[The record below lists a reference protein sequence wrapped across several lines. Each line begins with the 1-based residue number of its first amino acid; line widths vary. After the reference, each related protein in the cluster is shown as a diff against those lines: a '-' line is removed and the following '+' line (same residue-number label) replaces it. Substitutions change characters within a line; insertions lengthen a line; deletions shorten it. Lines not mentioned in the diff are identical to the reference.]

1 MANKHAKAKNLRA
14 RALVSLVAIIVVVAV
29 CAYLGL
35 CGFGKGTMIN
45 YLKPWGDAISLGLDL
60 RGGVYTVYQAE
71 NNGDPDF
78 DTKMEST
85 VSILTS
91 RLTRQGFTE
100 ATVTRQGSDRIRVE
114 IPNVS
119 DPNQILTIIGTPAQL
134 YFVDESGNNL
144 MEGSMVK
151 NAQAAQDQDGKPCIA
166 FELTDEGAKIFA
178 EATAANLGKTIS
190 ITLDGETI
198 SRATVNTVIAGGKG
212 EITGNFTADEAKNL
226 ATLILSGALPL
237 NLAQLEVSAISA
249 TLGVEALDRAI
260 QAGIIGVALVMLFML
275 FRYRLCGLVADIALT
290 IYIMIVVLLLAL
302 TGAQLT
308 LPGVAGIILGI
319 GMAVDA
325 NVVIFERIREEVKN
339 GRPIGSAVRKGF
351 SNALSA
357 IIDSNVTTIIA
368 AVVLYAFGTG
378 SVRGFALTLGIGVAT
393 FSNQNLG
400 AGRRSRIWQ
409 SVKAALAIYF
419 VWWVFVMAFT
429 FLLGGAAIRG
439 ITGST
444 DEVIISNALLY
455 LKISAPVIPPMAVLV
470 ILRNMLQ
477 GIQHTVEPLL
487 ASGLELVG
495 KVIFAVWLVP
505 VQGYRAVCFCEPTT
519 WVVCFVFILLA
530 VWRCRGDLRDAEK
543 I

>member
-1 MANKHAKAKNLRA
+1 MANKHAKAKNPRIRA
-14 RALVSLVAIIVVVAV
+14 VISLVAIVVVVAV

-35 CGFGKGTMIN
+35 FGFGKGTMIN

-71 NNGDPDF
+71 DNGDPDF

-134 YFVDESGNNL
+134 YFADEDGNNL

-237 NLAQLEVSAISA
+237 NLTQLEVSAISA

-260 QAGIIGVALVMLFML
+260 QAGVIGVILVMLFML

-325 NVVIFERIREEVKN
+325 NVVIFERIREEVKV

-393 FSNQNLG
+393 SLFT
-400 AGRRSRIWQ
+400 A
-409 SVKAALAIYF
+409 
-419 VWWVFVMAFT
+419 VFVT
-429 FLLGGAAIRG
+429 HKLL
-439 ITGST
+439 
-444 DEVIISNALLY
+444 D
-455 LKISAPVIPPMAVLV
+455 
-470 ILRNMLQ
+470 
-477 GIQHTVEPLL
+477 
-487 ASGLELVG
+487 
-495 KVIFAVWLVP
+495 IFADMGIKNQKLYV
-505 VQGYRAVCFCEPTT
+505 
-519 WVVCFVFILLA
+519 
-530 VWRCRGDLRDAEK
+530 
-543 I
+543 

>member
-237 NLAQLEVSAISA
+237 NLTQLEVSAISA

-378 SVRGFALTLGIGVAT
+378 YVRGFALTLGIGVAT
-393 FSNQNLG
+393 SLVT
-400 AGRRSRIWQ
+400 A
-409 SVKAALAIYF
+409 
-419 VWWVFVMAFT
+419 VFVT
-429 FLLGGAAIRG
+429 HKLL
-439 ITGST
+439 
-444 DEVIISNALLY
+444 D
-455 LKISAPVIPPMAVLV
+455 
-470 ILRNMLQ
+470 
-477 GIQHTVEPLL
+477 
-487 ASGLELVG
+487 
-495 KVIFAVWLVP
+495 IFA
-505 VQGYRAVCFCEPTT
+505 
-519 WVVCFVFILLA
+519 
-530 VWRCRGDLRDAEK
+530 DLGIK
-543 I
+543 NQKLYV

>member
-45 YLKPWGDAISLGLDL
+45 YLKPWGDAIRLGLDL

-144 MEGSMVK
+144 MEGAMVK

-237 NLAQLEVSAISA
+237 NLTQLEVSAISA

-393 FSNQNLG
+393 SLVT
-400 AGRRSRIWQ
+400 A
-409 SVKAALAIYF
+409 
-419 VWWVFVMAFT
+419 VFVT
-429 FLLGGAAIRG
+429 HKLL
-439 ITGST
+439 
-444 DEVIISNALLY
+444 D
-455 LKISAPVIPPMAVLV
+455 
-470 ILRNMLQ
+470 
-477 GIQHTVEPLL
+477 
-487 ASGLELVG
+487 
-495 KVIFAVWLVP
+495 IFA
-505 VQGYRAVCFCEPTT
+505 
-519 WVVCFVFILLA
+519 
-530 VWRCRGDLRDAEK
+530 DLGIK
-543 I
+543 NQKLYV

>member
-144 MEGSMVK
+144 MEGGMVK

-237 NLAQLEVSAISA
+237 NLTQLEVSAISA

-393 FSNQNLG
+393 SLFT
-400 AGRRSRIWQ
+400 A
-409 SVKAALAIYF
+409 
-419 VWWVFVMAFT
+419 VFVT
-429 FLLGGAAIRG
+429 HKLL
-439 ITGST
+439 
-444 DEVIISNALLY
+444 D
-455 LKISAPVIPPMAVLV
+455 
-470 ILRNMLQ
+470 
-477 GIQHTVEPLL
+477 
-487 ASGLELVG
+487 
-495 KVIFAVWLVP
+495 IFADMGIKNQKLYV
-505 VQGYRAVCFCEPTT
+505 
-519 WVVCFVFILLA
+519 
-530 VWRCRGDLRDAEK
+530 
-543 I
+543 

>member
-14 RALVSLVAIIVVVAV
+14 RALVSLVAIIVVVAI

-71 NNGDPDF
+71 NNDDPDF

-144 MEGSMVK
+144 MEGGMVK

-237 NLAQLEVSAISA
+237 NLTQLEVSAISA

-393 FSNQNLG
+393 SLVT
-400 AGRRSRIWQ
+400 A
-409 SVKAALAIYF
+409 
-419 VWWVFVMAFT
+419 VFVT
-429 FLLGGAAIRG
+429 HKLL
-439 ITGST
+439 
-444 DEVIISNALLY
+444 D
-455 LKISAPVIPPMAVLV
+455 
-470 ILRNMLQ
+470 
-477 GIQHTVEPLL
+477 
-487 ASGLELVG
+487 
-495 KVIFAVWLVP
+495 IFA
-505 VQGYRAVCFCEPTT
+505 
-519 WVVCFVFILLA
+519 
-530 VWRCRGDLRDAEK
+530 DLGIK
-543 I
+543 NQKLYV

>member
-1 MANKHAKAKNLRA
+1 MANKHAKAKNPRA
-14 RALVSLVAIIVVVAV
+14 RALVSLVAIVVVVAV

-144 MEGSMVK
+144 MEGAMVK

-166 FELTDEGAKIFA
+166 FELTDEGTKIFA

-237 NLAQLEVSAISA
+237 NLTQLEVSAISA

-393 FSNQNLG
+393 SLVT
-400 AGRRSRIWQ
+400 A
-409 SVKAALAIYF
+409 
-419 VWWVFVMAFT
+419 VFVT
-429 FLLGGAAIRG
+429 HKLL
-439 ITGST
+439 
-444 DEVIISNALLY
+444 D
-455 LKISAPVIPPMAVLV
+455 
-470 ILRNMLQ
+470 
-477 GIQHTVEPLL
+477 
-487 ASGLELVG
+487 
-495 KVIFAVWLVP
+495 IFA
-505 VQGYRAVCFCEPTT
+505 
-519 WVVCFVFILLA
+519 
-530 VWRCRGDLRDAEK
+530 DLGIK
-543 I
+543 NQKLYV

>member
-1 MANKHAKAKNLRA
+1 MANMHAKAKNLRA

-144 MEGSMVK
+144 MEGAMVK

-237 NLAQLEVSAISA
+237 NLTQLEVSAISA
-249 TLGVEALDRAI
+249 TLGVEALDRTI

-393 FSNQNLG
+393 SLVT
-400 AGRRSRIWQ
+400 A
-409 SVKAALAIYF
+409 
-419 VWWVFVMAFT
+419 VFVT
-429 FLLGGAAIRG
+429 HKLL
-439 ITGST
+439 
-444 DEVIISNALLY
+444 D
-455 LKISAPVIPPMAVLV
+455 
-470 ILRNMLQ
+470 
-477 GIQHTVEPLL
+477 
-487 ASGLELVG
+487 
-495 KVIFAVWLVP
+495 IFA
-505 VQGYRAVCFCEPTT
+505 
-519 WVVCFVFILLA
+519 
-530 VWRCRGDLRDAEK
+530 DLGIK
-543 I
+543 NQKLYV

>member
-14 RALVSLVAIIVVVAV
+14 RALVSLVAIIVVVAI

-144 MEGSMVK
+144 MEGAMVK

-237 NLAQLEVSAISA
+237 NLTQLEVSAISA

-260 QAGIIGVALVMLFML
+260 QAGVIGVILVMLFML

-325 NVVIFERIREEVKN
+325 NVVIFERIREEVKV

-393 FSNQNLG
+393 SLVT
-400 AGRRSRIWQ
+400 A
-409 SVKAALAIYF
+409 
-419 VWWVFVMAFT
+419 VFVT
-429 FLLGGAAIRG
+429 HKLL
-439 ITGST
+439 
-444 DEVIISNALLY
+444 D
-455 LKISAPVIPPMAVLV
+455 
-470 ILRNMLQ
+470 
-477 GIQHTVEPLL
+477 
-487 ASGLELVG
+487 
-495 KVIFAVWLVP
+495 IFA
-505 VQGYRAVCFCEPTT
+505 
-519 WVVCFVFILLA
+519 
-530 VWRCRGDLRDAEK
+530 DLGIK
-543 I
+543 NQKLYV

>member
-1 MANKHAKAKNLRA
+1 MANKHAKAKNLRV

-144 MEGSMVK
+144 MEGGMVK

-237 NLAQLEVSAISA
+237 NLTQLEVSAISA

-378 SVRGFALTLGIGVAT
+378 FVRGFALTLGIGVAT
-393 FSNQNLG
+393 SLVT
-400 AGRRSRIWQ
+400 A
-409 SVKAALAIYF
+409 
-419 VWWVFVMAFT
+419 VFVT
-429 FLLGGAAIRG
+429 HKLL
-439 ITGST
+439 
-444 DEVIISNALLY
+444 D
-455 LKISAPVIPPMAVLV
+455 
-470 ILRNMLQ
+470 
-477 GIQHTVEPLL
+477 
-487 ASGLELVG
+487 
-495 KVIFAVWLVP
+495 IFA
-505 VQGYRAVCFCEPTT
+505 
-519 WVVCFVFILLA
+519 
-530 VWRCRGDLRDAEK
+530 DLGIK
-543 I
+543 NQKLYV

>member
-1 MANKHAKAKNLRA
+1 MANKHAKAKNPRIRA
-14 RALVSLVAIIVVVAV
+14 VISLVAIVVVVAV

-35 CGFGKGTMIN
+35 FGFGKGTMIN

-71 NNGDPDF
+71 DNGDPDF

-134 YFVDESGNNL
+134 YFVDEDGNNL

-178 EATAANLGKTIS
+178 EATADNLGKTIS

-237 NLAQLEVSAISA
+237 NLTQLEVSAISA

-260 QAGIIGVALVMLFML
+260 QAGVIGVILVMLFML

-325 NVVIFERIREEVKN
+325 NVVIFERIREEVKV

-393 FSNQNLG
+393 SLFT
-400 AGRRSRIWQ
+400 A
-409 SVKAALAIYF
+409 
-419 VWWVFVMAFT
+419 VFVT
-429 FLLGGAAIRG
+429 HKLL
-439 ITGST
+439 
-444 DEVIISNALLY
+444 D
-455 LKISAPVIPPMAVLV
+455 
-470 ILRNMLQ
+470 
-477 GIQHTVEPLL
+477 
-487 ASGLELVG
+487 
-495 KVIFAVWLVP
+495 IFADMGIKNQKLYV
-505 VQGYRAVCFCEPTT
+505 
-519 WVVCFVFILLA
+519 
-530 VWRCRGDLRDAEK
+530 
-543 I
+543 

>member
-1 MANKHAKAKNLRA
+1 MANKHAKTKNLRA

-35 CGFGKGTMIN
+35 CGFGKGTMI
-45 YLKPWGDAISLGLDL
+45 KPWGDAISLGLDL

-144 MEGSMVK
+144 MEGAMVK

-237 NLAQLEVSAISA
+237 NLTQLEVSAISA

-393 FSNQNLG
+393 SLVT
-400 AGRRSRIWQ
+400 A
-409 SVKAALAIYF
+409 
-419 VWWVFVMAFT
+419 VFVT
-429 FLLGGAAIRG
+429 HKLL
-439 ITGST
+439 
-444 DEVIISNALLY
+444 D
-455 LKISAPVIPPMAVLV
+455 
-470 ILRNMLQ
+470 
-477 GIQHTVEPLL
+477 
-487 ASGLELVG
+487 
-495 KVIFAVWLVP
+495 IFA
-505 VQGYRAVCFCEPTT
+505 
-519 WVVCFVFILLA
+519 
-530 VWRCRGDLRDAEK
+530 DLGIK
-543 I
+543 NQKLYV

>member
-1 MANKHAKAKNLRA
+1 MANKHAKAKNPRIRA
-14 RALVSLVAIIVVVAV
+14 VISLVAIVVVVAV

-35 CGFGKGTMIN
+35 FGFGKGTMIN

-144 MEGSMVK
+144 MEGGMVK

-237 NLAQLEVSAISA
+237 NLTQLEVSAISA

-351 SNALSA
+351 SNAFSA

-393 FSNQNLG
+393 SLVT
-400 AGRRSRIWQ
+400 A
-409 SVKAALAIYF
+409 
-419 VWWVFVMAFT
+419 VFVT
-429 FLLGGAAIRG
+429 HKLL
-439 ITGST
+439 
-444 DEVIISNALLY
+444 D
-455 LKISAPVIPPMAVLV
+455 
-470 ILRNMLQ
+470 
-477 GIQHTVEPLL
+477 
-487 ASGLELVG
+487 
-495 KVIFAVWLVP
+495 IFA
-505 VQGYRAVCFCEPTT
+505 
-519 WVVCFVFILLA
+519 
-530 VWRCRGDLRDAEK
+530 DLGIK
-543 I
+543 NQKLYV

>member
-35 CGFGKGTMIN
+35 FGFGKGTMIN

-144 MEGSMVK
+144 MEGAMVK

-237 NLAQLEVSAISA
+237 NLTQLEVSAISA

-393 FSNQNLG
+393 SLVT
-400 AGRRSRIWQ
+400 A
-409 SVKAALAIYF
+409 
-419 VWWVFVMAFT
+419 VFVT
-429 FLLGGAAIRG
+429 HKLL
-439 ITGST
+439 
-444 DEVIISNALLY
+444 D
-455 LKISAPVIPPMAVLV
+455 
-470 ILRNMLQ
+470 
-477 GIQHTVEPLL
+477 
-487 ASGLELVG
+487 
-495 KVIFAVWLVP
+495 IFA
-505 VQGYRAVCFCEPTT
+505 
-519 WVVCFVFILLA
+519 
-530 VWRCRGDLRDAEK
+530 DLGIK
-543 I
+543 NQKLYV

>member
-237 NLAQLEVSAISA
+237 NLTQLEVSAISA

-339 GRPIGSAVRKGF
+339 GRPIGSSVRKGF

-393 FSNQNLG
+393 SLVT
-400 AGRRSRIWQ
+400 A
-409 SVKAALAIYF
+409 
-419 VWWVFVMAFT
+419 VFVT
-429 FLLGGAAIRG
+429 HKLL
-439 ITGST
+439 
-444 DEVIISNALLY
+444 D
-455 LKISAPVIPPMAVLV
+455 
-470 ILRNMLQ
+470 
-477 GIQHTVEPLL
+477 
-487 ASGLELVG
+487 
-495 KVIFAVWLVP
+495 IFA
-505 VQGYRAVCFCEPTT
+505 
-519 WVVCFVFILLA
+519 
-530 VWRCRGDLRDAEK
+530 DLGIK
-543 I
+543 NQKLYV

>member
-1 MANKHAKAKNLRA
+1 MANKHAKAKNLRV

-144 MEGSMVK
+144 MEGAMVK

-237 NLAQLEVSAISA
+237 NLTQLEVSAISA
-249 TLGVEALDRAI
+249 TLGIEALDRAI

-393 FSNQNLG
+393 SLVT
-400 AGRRSRIWQ
+400 A
-409 SVKAALAIYF
+409 
-419 VWWVFVMAFT
+419 VFVT
-429 FLLGGAAIRG
+429 HKLL
-439 ITGST
+439 
-444 DEVIISNALLY
+444 D
-455 LKISAPVIPPMAVLV
+455 
-470 ILRNMLQ
+470 
-477 GIQHTVEPLL
+477 
-487 ASGLELVG
+487 
-495 KVIFAVWLVP
+495 IFA
-505 VQGYRAVCFCEPTT
+505 
-519 WVVCFVFILLA
+519 
-530 VWRCRGDLRDAEK
+530 DLGIK
-543 I
+543 NQKLYV

>member
-1 MANKHAKAKNLRA
+1 MANKHAKAKNPRA
-14 RALVSLVAIIVVVAV
+14 RALVSLVAIVVVVAV

-134 YFVDESGNNL
+134 YFVDEGGNNL

-237 NLAQLEVSAISA
+237 NLTQLEVSAISA

-393 FSNQNLG
+393 SLVT
-400 AGRRSRIWQ
+400 A
-409 SVKAALAIYF
+409 
-419 VWWVFVMAFT
+419 VFVT
-429 FLLGGAAIRG
+429 HKLL
-439 ITGST
+439 
-444 DEVIISNALLY
+444 D
-455 LKISAPVIPPMAVLV
+455 
-470 ILRNMLQ
+470 
-477 GIQHTVEPLL
+477 
-487 ASGLELVG
+487 
-495 KVIFAVWLVP
+495 IFA
-505 VQGYRAVCFCEPTT
+505 
-519 WVVCFVFILLA
+519 
-530 VWRCRGDLRDAEK
+530 DLGIK
-543 I
+543 NQKLYV

>member
-35 CGFGKGTMIN
+35 YGFGKGTMIN

-60 RGGVYTVYQAE
+60 RGGVYTVSQAE

-237 NLAQLEVSAISA
+237 NLTQLEVSAISA

-393 FSNQNLG
+393 SLVT
-400 AGRRSRIWQ
+400 A
-409 SVKAALAIYF
+409 
-419 VWWVFVMAFT
+419 VFVT
-429 FLLGGAAIRG
+429 HKLL
-439 ITGST
+439 
-444 DEVIISNALLY
+444 D
-455 LKISAPVIPPMAVLV
+455 
-470 ILRNMLQ
+470 
-477 GIQHTVEPLL
+477 
-487 ASGLELVG
+487 
-495 KVIFAVWLVP
+495 IFA
-505 VQGYRAVCFCEPTT
+505 
-519 WVVCFVFILLA
+519 
-530 VWRCRGDLRDAEK
+530 DLGIK
-543 I
+543 NQKLYV

>member
-144 MEGSMVK
+144 MEGAMVK

-237 NLAQLEVSAISA
+237 NLTQLEVSAISA

-339 GRPIGSAVRKGF
+339 GHPIGSAVRKGF

-393 FSNQNLG
+393 SLVT
-400 AGRRSRIWQ
+400 A
-409 SVKAALAIYF
+409 
-419 VWWVFVMAFT
+419 VFVT
-429 FLLGGAAIRG
+429 HKLL
-439 ITGST
+439 
-444 DEVIISNALLY
+444 D
-455 LKISAPVIPPMAVLV
+455 
-470 ILRNMLQ
+470 
-477 GIQHTVEPLL
+477 
-487 ASGLELVG
+487 
-495 KVIFAVWLVP
+495 IFA
-505 VQGYRAVCFCEPTT
+505 
-519 WVVCFVFILLA
+519 
-530 VWRCRGDLRDAEK
+530 DLGIK
-543 I
+543 NQKLYV

>member
-1 MANKHAKAKNLRA
+1 MANKHAKAKNPRA

-29 CAYLGL
+29 CSYLGL

-144 MEGSMVK
+144 MEGAMVK

-237 NLAQLEVSAISA
+237 NLTQLEVSAISA

-393 FSNQNLG
+393 SLVT
-400 AGRRSRIWQ
+400 A
-409 SVKAALAIYF
+409 
-419 VWWVFVMAFT
+419 VFVT
-429 FLLGGAAIRG
+429 HKLL
-439 ITGST
+439 
-444 DEVIISNALLY
+444 D
-455 LKISAPVIPPMAVLV
+455 
-470 ILRNMLQ
+470 
-477 GIQHTVEPLL
+477 
-487 ASGLELVG
+487 
-495 KVIFAVWLVP
+495 IFA
-505 VQGYRAVCFCEPTT
+505 
-519 WVVCFVFILLA
+519 
-530 VWRCRGDLRDAEK
+530 DLGIK
-543 I
+543 NQKLYV

>member
-60 RGGVYTVYQAE
+60 RGGVYTVYQAV

-144 MEGSMVK
+144 MEGAMVK

-237 NLAQLEVSAISA
+237 NLTQLEVSAISA

-393 FSNQNLG
+393 SLVT
-400 AGRRSRIWQ
+400 A
-409 SVKAALAIYF
+409 
-419 VWWVFVMAFT
+419 VFVT
-429 FLLGGAAIRG
+429 HKLL
-439 ITGST
+439 
-444 DEVIISNALLY
+444 D
-455 LKISAPVIPPMAVLV
+455 
-470 ILRNMLQ
+470 
-477 GIQHTVEPLL
+477 
-487 ASGLELVG
+487 
-495 KVIFAVWLVP
+495 IFA
-505 VQGYRAVCFCEPTT
+505 
-519 WVVCFVFILLA
+519 
-530 VWRCRGDLRDAEK
+530 DLGIK
-543 I
+543 NQKLYV

>member
-1 MANKHAKAKNLRA
+1 MANKHAKAKNPRKHA
-14 RALVSLVAIIVVVAV
+14 IVSLVATVVVVAV

-35 CGFGKGTMIN
+35 FGFGKGTMIN

-71 NNGDPDF
+71 DTDDSDF
-78 DTKMEST
+78 DTKMNST

-237 NLAQLEVSAISA
+237 NLTQLEVSAISA

-393 FSNQNLG
+393 SLVT
-400 AGRRSRIWQ
+400 A
-409 SVKAALAIYF
+409 
-419 VWWVFVMAFT
+419 VFVT
-429 FLLGGAAIRG
+429 HKLL
-439 ITGST
+439 
-444 DEVIISNALLY
+444 D
-455 LKISAPVIPPMAVLV
+455 
-470 ILRNMLQ
+470 
-477 GIQHTVEPLL
+477 
-487 ASGLELVG
+487 
-495 KVIFAVWLVP
+495 IFA
-505 VQGYRAVCFCEPTT
+505 
-519 WVVCFVFILLA
+519 
-530 VWRCRGDLRDAEK
+530 DLGIK
-543 I
+543 NQKLYV

>member
-1 MANKHAKAKNLRA
+1 MANKHAKAKNPRIRA
-14 RALVSLVAIIVVVAV
+14 VISLVAIVVVVAV

-35 CGFGKGTMIN
+35 FGFGKGTMIN

-71 NNGDPDF
+71 DNGDPDF

-100 ATVTRQGSDRIRVE
+100 ATVTRQGNDRIRVE

-134 YFVDESGNNL
+134 YFVDEDGNNL

-237 NLAQLEVSAISA
+237 NLTQLEVSAISA

-260 QAGIIGVALVMLFML
+260 QAGVIGVILVMLFML

-325 NVVIFERIREEVKN
+325 NVVIFERIREEVKV

-393 FSNQNLG
+393 SLFT
-400 AGRRSRIWQ
+400 A
-409 SVKAALAIYF
+409 
-419 VWWVFVMAFT
+419 VFVT
-429 FLLGGAAIRG
+429 HKLL
-439 ITGST
+439 
-444 DEVIISNALLY
+444 D
-455 LKISAPVIPPMAVLV
+455 
-470 ILRNMLQ
+470 
-477 GIQHTVEPLL
+477 
-487 ASGLELVG
+487 
-495 KVIFAVWLVP
+495 IFADMGIKNQKLYV
-505 VQGYRAVCFCEPTT
+505 
-519 WVVCFVFILLA
+519 
-530 VWRCRGDLRDAEK
+530 
-543 I
+543 

>member
-144 MEGSMVK
+144 MEGGMVK

-178 EATAANLGKTIS
+178 EARRLTSARPSPSRWTA
-190 ITLDGETI
+190 
-198 SRATVNTVIAGGKG
+198 
-212 EITGNFTADEAKNL
+212 
-226 ATLILSGALPL
+226 
-237 NLAQLEVSAISA
+237 
-249 TLGVEALDRAI
+249 
-260 QAGIIGVALVMLFML
+260 
-275 FRYRLCGLVADIALT
+275 
-290 IYIMIVVLLLAL
+290 
-302 TGAQLT
+302 
-308 LPGVAGIILGI
+308 
-319 GMAVDA
+319 
-325 NVVIFERIREEVKN
+325 
-339 GRPIGSAVRKGF
+339 RPSPA
-351 SNALSA
+351 
-357 IIDSNVTTIIA
+357 
-368 AVVLYAFGTG
+368 
-378 SVRGFALTLGIGVAT
+378 
-393 FSNQNLG
+393 
-400 AGRRSRIWQ
+400 RRSTPSSPAARAKSPATSPRMRRRIW
-409 SVKAALAIYF
+409 
-419 VWWVFVMAFT
+419 
-429 FLLGGAAIRG
+429 R
-439 ITGST
+439 
-444 DEVIISNALLY
+444 
-455 LKISAPVIPPMAVLV
+455 P
-470 ILRNMLQ
+470 
-477 GIQHTVEPLL
+477 
-487 ASGLELVG
+487 
-495 KVIFAVWLVP
+495 
-505 VQGYRAVCFCEPTT
+505 
-519 WVVCFVFILLA
+519 
-530 VWRCRGDLRDAEK
+530 
-543 I
+543 

>member
-1 MANKHAKAKNLRA
+1 MANKHAKAKNPRIRA
-14 RALVSLVAIIVVVAV
+14 VISLVAIVVVVAV

-35 CGFGKGTMIN
+35 FGFGKGTMIN

-71 NNGDPDF
+71 DNGDPDF

-134 YFVDESGNNL
+134 YFVDEDGNNL

-237 NLAQLEVSAISA
+237 NLTQLEVSAISA

-260 QAGIIGVALVMLFML
+260 QAGVIGVILVMLFML

-325 NVVIFERIREEVKN
+325 NVVIFERIREEVKV

-351 SNALSA
+351 SNA
-357 IIDSNVTTIIA
+357 
-368 AVVLYAFGTG
+368 
-378 SVRGFALTLGIGVAT
+378 
-393 FSNQNLG
+393 
-400 AGRRSRIWQ
+400 
-409 SVKAALAIYF
+409 
-419 VWWVFVMAFT
+419 
-429 FLLGGAAIRG
+429 
-439 ITGST
+439 
-444 DEVIISNALLY
+444 
-455 LKISAPVIPPMAVLV
+455 
-470 ILRNMLQ
+470 
-477 GIQHTVEPLL
+477 
-487 ASGLELVG
+487 
-495 KVIFAVWLVP
+495 
-505 VQGYRAVCFCEPTT
+505 
-519 WVVCFVFILLA
+519 
-530 VWRCRGDLRDAEK
+530 
-543 I
+543 

>member
-237 NLAQLEVSAISA
+237 NLTQLEVSAISA

-351 SNALSA
+351 SNAISA

-393 FSNQNLG
+393 SLVT
-400 AGRRSRIWQ
+400 A
-409 SVKAALAIYF
+409 
-419 VWWVFVMAFT
+419 VFVT
-429 FLLGGAAIRG
+429 HKLL
-439 ITGST
+439 
-444 DEVIISNALLY
+444 D
-455 LKISAPVIPPMAVLV
+455 
-470 ILRNMLQ
+470 
-477 GIQHTVEPLL
+477 
-487 ASGLELVG
+487 
-495 KVIFAVWLVP
+495 IFA
-505 VQGYRAVCFCEPTT
+505 
-519 WVVCFVFILLA
+519 
-530 VWRCRGDLRDAEK
+530 DLGIK
-543 I
+543 NQKLYV

>member
-1 MANKHAKAKNLRA
+1 MANKHVKAKNPRIRA
-14 RALVSLVAIIVVVAV
+14 VISLVAIVVVVAV

-35 CGFGKGTMIN
+35 FGFGKGTMIN

-71 NNGDPDF
+71 DNGDPDF

-134 YFVDESGNNL
+134 YFVDEDGNNL

-237 NLAQLEVSAISA
+237 NLTQLEVSAISA

-260 QAGIIGVALVMLFML
+260 QAGVIGVILVMLFML

-325 NVVIFERIREEVKN
+325 NVVIFERIREEVKV

-393 FSNQNLG
+393 SLFT
-400 AGRRSRIWQ
+400 A
-409 SVKAALAIYF
+409 
-419 VWWVFVMAFT
+419 VFVT
-429 FLLGGAAIRG
+429 HKLL
-439 ITGST
+439 
-444 DEVIISNALLY
+444 D
-455 LKISAPVIPPMAVLV
+455 
-470 ILRNMLQ
+470 
-477 GIQHTVEPLL
+477 
-487 ASGLELVG
+487 
-495 KVIFAVWLVP
+495 IFADMGIKNQKLYV
-505 VQGYRAVCFCEPTT
+505 
-519 WVVCFVFILLA
+519 
-530 VWRCRGDLRDAEK
+530 
-543 I
+543 

>member
-144 MEGSMVK
+144 MEGAMVK

-237 NLAQLEVSAISA
+237 NLTQLEVSAISA

-325 NVVIFERIREEVKN
+325 NVVIFERIREEVRN

-393 FSNQNLG
+393 SLVT
-400 AGRRSRIWQ
+400 A
-409 SVKAALAIYF
+409 
-419 VWWVFVMAFT
+419 VFVT
-429 FLLGGAAIRG
+429 HKLL
-439 ITGST
+439 
-444 DEVIISNALLY
+444 D
-455 LKISAPVIPPMAVLV
+455 
-470 ILRNMLQ
+470 
-477 GIQHTVEPLL
+477 
-487 ASGLELVG
+487 
-495 KVIFAVWLVP
+495 IFA
-505 VQGYRAVCFCEPTT
+505 
-519 WVVCFVFILLA
+519 
-530 VWRCRGDLRDAEK
+530 DLGIK
-543 I
+543 NQKLYV